1 MASDG
6 SVTRA
11 RELFA
16 RMGELLLELFAGE
29 DRRVRLVIAR
39 VAATAYP
46 GDGSELRARWHA
58 GPAVNP
64 QVE

>member
-1 MASDG
+1 MTSD
-6 SVTRA
+6 SSITRA

-29 DRRVRLVIAR
+29 DLRVRQVIAR

-46 GDGSELRARWHA
+46 GSGSELRTRWRA
-58 GPAVNP
+58 DLAANP
-64 QVE
+64 RVE

>member
-1 MASDG
+1 
-6 SVTRA
+6 
-11 RELFA
+11 
-16 RMGELLLELFAGE
+16 MGELLLELFAGE

-39 VAATAYP
+39 VVATAYP